1 MANTWFA
8 FKGYN
13 NNKAINASIFDMTE
27 LDAIGMHGYPT
38 EAQANAK
45 PNSVNIFQAPVVNA
59 AIDDANNARDVASA
73 PGNVAGAAGKA
84 VAGGASAVFGDFT
97 KWLNQSNLLLRGAEI
112 AAGLLLIYIG
122 VKAAVTPGG
131 ATTAARSGKQTAHS
145 AAGALKTLV
154 VSSPVGKER
163 AIRSEARAAAHR
175 TVRAKRVEARTGY
188 ELQRMKDSTQAR
200 RLRADQAR
208 QP

>member
-8 FKGYN
+8 FHGYN
-13 NNKAINASIFDMTE
+13 NNKAVNVSTFDMTE

-59 AIDDANNARDVASA
+59 AIDDANNARDVANA
-73 PGNVAGAAGKA
+73 PQKIAGAAA
-84 VAGGASAVFGDFT
+84 SGAFSDFT
-97 KWLNQSNLLLRGAEI
+97 KWLNSSNLLLRGAEI
-112 AAGLLLIYIG
+112 VAGILLIYIG
-122 VKAAVTPGG
+122 LKAATAPGG
-131 ATTAARSGKQTAHS
+131 ASAASQGVKQTGRS
-145 AAGALKTLV
+145 TVGALKTLV

-163 AIRSEARAAAHR
+163 AIRSEARRAAHR

-188 ELQRMKDSTQAR
+188 ELQRMKGGTQNR
-200 RLRADQAR
+200 RLRADMGRSA
-208 QP
+208 